1 MIQQRI
7 TFAEVVENDWF
18 KKGYKPPVFE
28 QPTVS
33 LDDVNS
39 IFSESLVSL
48 WFCCLA
54 WLIFFHQSLDSYL
67 NLNIDCGTQ
76 DSKDLVVERRE
87 EEGHVAPVTMN
98 AFELISKSQGLNL
111 SSLFEKQMVCVSS

>member
-1 MIQQRI
+1 MFDKYSYFFRHLTKYVKKPLSVFILMIQQRI

-54 WLIFFHQSLDSYL
+54 
-67 NLNIDCGTQ
+67 
-76 DSKDLVVERRE
+76 
-87 EEGHVAPVTMN
+87 
-98 AFELISKSQGLNL
+98 
-111 SSLFEKQMVCVSS
+111 